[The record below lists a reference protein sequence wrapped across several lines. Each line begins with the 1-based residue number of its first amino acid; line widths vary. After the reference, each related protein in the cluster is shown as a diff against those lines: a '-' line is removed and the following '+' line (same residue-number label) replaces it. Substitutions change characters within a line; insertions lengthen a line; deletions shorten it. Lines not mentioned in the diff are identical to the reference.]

1 MYTSETKLEVRYYE
15 TDLMGIVHHSNYIR
29 YFEYGRHIALVNLNL
44 PIQEIERR
52 GIMMP
57 VVNVSCNYKTP
68 ARHGDW
74 LRIVSTIKEPP
85 KVKIIVDTII
95 YNEKGD
101 VVCTGSV
108 TLGFINSQ
116 TRRPTR
122 VPDFVAEI
130 FSPYFEQGLNNN
142 SENPKQ

>member
-1 MYTSETKLEVRYYE
+1 MYTSEAKLEVRYYE

-57 VVNVSCNYKTP
+57 VVNASCNYKTP

-74 LRIVSTIKEPP
+74 LRIVSAIKEPP
-85 KVKIIVDTII
+85 KAKIIVDTVI
-95 YNEKGD
+95 YNDAGE

-108 TLGFINSQ
+108 TLGFINSE
-116 TRRPTR
+116 TRRPVR
-122 VPDFVAEI
+122 VPDFVAEV
-130 FSPYFEQGLNNN
+130 FAPFFE
-142 SENPKQ
+142 

>member
-29 YFEYGRHIALVNLNL
+29 YFEYGRHIALVNLKL

-57 VVNVSCNYKTP
+57 VVNVSCNYKAP

-85 KVKIIVDTII
+85 KVKIIVDTVI
-95 YNEKGD
+95 YNEAGD

-108 TLGFINSQ
+108 TLGFINSE
-116 TRRPTR
+116 TRRPVR
-122 VPDFVAEI
+122 VPDFVAEV
-130 FSPYFEQGLNNN
+130 FAPYFE
-142 SENPKQ
+142 

>member
-29 YFEYGRHIALVNLNL
+29 YFECGRHVALVNLNL

-57 VVNVSCNYKTP
+57 VVNVTCNYKYP
-68 ARHGDW
+68 AKQGDW
-74 LRIVSTIKEPP
+74 LRIVSTVKEPP
-85 KVKIIVDTII
+85 RVKIVIDTVI
-95 YNEKGD
+95 YNEEEV

-108 TLGFINSQ
+108 TLGFINSE
-116 TRRPTR
+116 TRRPVR
-122 VPDFVAEI
+122 VPGFVAEV
-130 FSPYFEQGLNNN
+130 FAPYFE
-142 SENPKQ
+142 

>member
-29 YFEYGRHIALVNLNL
+29 YFECGRHIALVNLNL
-44 PIQEIERR
+44 PIQEIEKR

-57 VVNVSCNYKTP
+57 IVNVTCNYKIP
-68 ARHGDW
+68 AKQGDW

-85 KVKIIVDTII
+85 KVKIVVDTVI
-95 YNEKGD
+95 YNEAGD

-108 TLGFINSQ
+108 TLGFIHSQ

-122 VPDFVAEI
+122 VPDFVAEV
-130 FSPYFEQGLNNN
+130 FVPYFADKSEQ
-142 SENPKQ
+142 

>member
-1 MYTSETKLEVRYYE
+1 MYTSEAKLEVRYYE

-57 VVNVSCNYKTP
+57 VVNVSCNYKHP

-74 LRIVSTIKEPP
+74 LRIVSTIKEAPR
-85 KVKIIVDTII
+85 VKIIVDTVI
-95 YNEKGD
+95 YNEAGD

-108 TLGFINSQ
+108 TLGFVNAE
-116 TRRPTR
+116 TRRPVR
-122 VPDFVAEI
+122 VPDFVAEV
-130 FSPYFEQGLNNN
+130 FAPYFE
-142 SENPKQ
+142 

>member
-1 MYTSETKLEVRYYE
+1 
-15 TDLMGIVHHSNYIR
+15 MGIVHHSNYIR

-57 VVNVSCNYKTP
+57 VVNVSCNYKHP

-74 LRIVSTIKEPP
+74 LRIVSTIKEAPR
-85 KVKIIVDTII
+85 VKIIVDTVI
-95 YNEKGD
+95 YNEAGD

-108 TLGFINSQ
+108 TLGFVNAE
-116 TRRPTR
+116 TRRPVR
-122 VPDFVAEI
+122 VPDFVAEV
-130 FSPYFEQGLNNN
+130 FAPYFE
-142 SENPKQ
+142 

>member
-1 MYTSETKLEVRYYE
+1 MYTSEAKLEVRYYE

-74 LRIVSTIKEPP
+74 LRIVSTIKEQP
-85 KVKIIVDTII
+85 KAKIIVDTVI
-95 YNEKGD
+95 YNEAGD

-108 TLGFINSQ
+108 TLGFINSE
-116 TRRPTR
+116 TRRPVR
-122 VPDFVAEI
+122 VPGFVAEV
-130 FSPYFEQGLNNN
+130 FAPFFE
-142 SENPKQ
+142 

>member
-57 VVNVSCNYKTP
+57 VVNVSCNYKHP

-85 KVKIIVDTII
+85 KVKIIVDTVI
-95 YNEKGD
+95 YNEAGE

-108 TLGFINSQ
+108 TLGFINSE
-116 TRRPTR
+116 TRRPVR
-122 VPDFVAEI
+122 VPDFVAEV
-130 FSPYFEQGLNNN
+130 FAPYFE
-142 SENPKQ
+142 

>member
-57 VVNVSCNYKTP
+57 VVNVSCNYKHP

-74 LRIVSTIKEPP
+74 LRIVSTIKEAPR
-85 KVKIIVDTII
+85 VKIIVDTVI
-95 YNEKGD
+95 YNETGE

-108 TLGFINSQ
+108 TLGFVNAE
-116 TRRPTR
+116 TRRPVR
-122 VPDFVAEI
+122 VPDFVAEV
-130 FSPYFEQGLNNN
+130 FAPYFE
-142 SENPKQ
+142 

>member
-57 VVNVSCNYKTP
+57 VVNVSCNYKHP

-74 LRIVSTIKEPP
+74 LRIVSTIKEAPR
-85 KVKIIVDTII
+85 VKIIVDTVI
-95 YNEKGD
+95 YNEAGD

-108 TLGFINSQ
+108 TLGFVNAE
-116 TRRPTR
+116 TRRPVR
-122 VPDFVAEI
+122 VPDFVAEV
-130 FSPYFEQGLNNN
+130 FAPYFE
-142 SENPKQ
+142 